1 MTYDLTELGWTP
13 ALAASFALL
22 GETGLIPARVA
33 AQHRS
38 HFVLLA
44 ETGEFDASPSG
55 NLRHEAAPGD
65 FPAVGDWVSVR
76 LSPGTSLI
84 EQVLPRRGA
93 FTRTAADPTRP
104 DTAAR
109 QEVVAANAD
118 LVLIVTAAHL
128 DLNFRRLERFLASAW
143 ESGAQPVVV
152 LTKIDLVP
160 DAERLLQ
167 LIGQVAPGVQAI
179 GVDNLSGQGVE
190 AVRALIGRGM
200 TAAFLGTS
208 GVGKSTLINRL
219 LGEDRQA
226 VSGVRADGRGRHT
239 TTGRELILLPG
250 GGLVLDTPGM
260 RLLAPASDAGLE
272 ATFADIEILA
282 THCRFA
288 DCRHELEP
296 GCAVNAAVEAGV
308 LAPERLAGFHKLR
321 RELQHLERREDP
333 LARAEQKSKWRAI
346 HKSARVHTKRKRG
359 DWE

>member
-1 MTYDLTELGWTP
+1 MTYDLAELGWTP
-13 ALAASFALL
+13 ALAASFARL
-22 GETGLIPARVA
+22 GATALIPARVA
-33 AQHRS
+33 AQHRDR
-38 HFVLLA
+38 FVLFA
-44 ETGEFDASPSG
+44 EAGELDASPSG

-65 FPAVGDWVSVR
+65 FPAVGDWVAAR
-76 LSPGTSLI
+76 PSPGTSLI

-160 DAERLLQ
+160 DAERLLE

-190 AVRALIGRGM
+190 AVRALIGPGL

-226 VSGVRADGRGRHT
+226 VSGIRADGRGRHT

-272 ATFADIEILA
+272 ATFGDIETLA
-282 THCRFA
+282 LHCRFG
-288 DCRHELEP
+288 DCRHEREP

-308 LAPERLAGFHKLR
+308 LGPERLASFHKLR
-321 RELQHLERREDP
+321 RELQHLDRRDDP
-333 LARAEQKSKWRAI
+333 AARSEQHKKARAI
-346 HKSARVHTKRKRG
+346 HKGVREHMKRKRG
-359 DWE
+359 GWD